1 MKTTGT
7 RSLIL
12 VLLTIAFAGGMLLF
26 LVEFVRD
33 GGSWAIQPFNKHIT
47 QGESLSGRVLDCNGT
62 VLAYSDETGRV
73 YHDDQTVRLAMLH
86 TVGDTRGYIATSA
99 QYLYRADLSGYNLVT
114 GLVSPFGKSNGSDV
128 KLTLDADLCETAYE
142 ALGGKKGAVVVY
154 NYKTGAVLCEVS
166 TPSFDP
172 GAPPADLDTDETGK
186 YEGVYLNNVLSS
198 TYTPGSVFKVVT
210 TAAAIENIPDL
221 DSRTFT
227 CNGSVVING
236 NQINCLATHGQI
248 DFKTA
253 LSHSCNVVF
262 GELAV
267 ELGEGKMTEMA
278 NQMGF
283 NTSFEFDG
291 IHTAKSVYQV
301 KGASDDALAWSGIGQ
316 YTDLANPMHM
326 AILMGAVANGG
337 TPVLPHFVESIT
349 TSFGLV
355 TRMGYP
361 QEGERMLSVST
372 ADRLKG
378 YLRNNVSSYYGDNLF
393 PSGMEVCAKTGTAEV
408 GEGKAP
414 TGWMIGFSANSAT
427 PYAFAVAVE
436 EGSSGIGS
444 AGSVASAVL
453 NRLAA

>member
-12 VLLTIAFAGGMLLF
+12 ILLTLAFAGGMLLF

-47 QGESLSGRVLDCNGT
+47 QGESLSGRILDRDGT

-128 KLTLDADLCETAYE
+128 KLTLDADLCKTAYE
-142 ALGGKKGAVVVY
+142 ALEGKKGAVVVY
-154 NYKTGAVLCEVS
+154 NYKTGAILCEVS

-227 CNGSVVING
+227 CDGSVVING

-267 ELGEGKMTEMA
+267 ELGEEKMTAMA

-283 NTSFEFDG
+283 NASFEFDG

-301 KGASDDALAWSGIGQ
+301 KDASDDALANI
-316 YTDLANPMHM
+316 
-326 AILMGAVANGG
+326 
-337 TPVLPHFVESIT
+337 
-349 TSFGLV
+349 
-355 TRMGYP
+355 
-361 QEGERMLSVST
+361 
-372 ADRLKG
+372 
-378 YLRNNVSSYYGDNLF
+378 
-393 PSGMEVCAKTGTAEV
+393 
-408 GEGKAP
+408 P
-414 TGWMIGFSANSAT
+414 TWRI
-427 PYAFAVAVE
+427 PC
-436 EGSSGIGS
+436 IWQC
-444 AGSVASAVL
+444 
-453 NRLAA
+453 